1 MELLTVT
8 GLAHEDA
15 AADFL
20 TFVPTL
26 FKVSAQVTQT
36 LKAKQTLRP
45 PVPSS

>member
-20 TFVPTL
+20 TFRSDA
-26 FKVSAQVTQT
+26 F
-36 LKAKQTLRP
+36 
-45 PVPSS
+45 